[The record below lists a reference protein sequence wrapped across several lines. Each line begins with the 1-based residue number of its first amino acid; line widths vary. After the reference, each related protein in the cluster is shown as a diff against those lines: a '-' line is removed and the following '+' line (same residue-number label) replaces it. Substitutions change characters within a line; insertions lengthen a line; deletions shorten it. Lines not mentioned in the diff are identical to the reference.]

1 MRQFSIHSILFAV
14 LSFLLTASN
23 LIGQSQE
30 GIALVMNEDAQGK
43 LSSCK
48 IPYDKNQL
56 VATHVNYL
64 CGTRLKVTNLS
75 NNKSVEVK
83 VVHNDNFGKGHL
95 IALSSK
101 AASEIGMSSTD
112 EVKVSVELV
121 KSNDKNKSTNK
132 KSKKD
137 KELNIIEEA
146 ANMEKGGLYKMEIF
160 KLEPKGYG
168 VQVAGYSDYESVV
181 KQISVLQKNWF
192 KGALVYVDDLKGKPY
207 YKVIMGP
214 FFSKEEAESYKE
226 SIKSKYGVKDA
237 FIVNLETTILDT
249 KK

>member
-1 MRQFSIHSILFAV
+1 
-14 LSFLLTASN
+14 
-23 LIGQSQE
+23 
-30 GIALVMNEDAQGK
+30 MNDDAQGK

-75 NNKSVEVK
+75 NKKSVEVK
-83 VVHNDNFGKGHL
+83 VVHNDSFGKGHL
-95 IALSSK
+95 VALSSR
-101 AASEIGMSSTD
+101 AALEIGMSNTE
-112 EVKVSVELV
+112 EVKVSVEV
-121 KSNDKNKSTNK
+121 IKSNDKIKSTGK
-132 KSKKD
+132 KGKK
-137 KELNIIEEA
+137 LNIIEEA

-192 KGALVYVDDLKGKPY
+192 NGALVFVDDLKGKPY
-207 YKVIMGP
+207 YKIIMGP
-214 FFSKEEAESYKE
+214 FFSKEEAESYKD

-237 FIVNLETTILDT
+237 FIVNLETIIKDS

>member
-1 MRQFSIHSILFAV
+1 MRKISYSSIVFFVFSFSI
-14 LSFLLTASN
+14 LSFN
-23 LIGQSQE
+23 LFGQTQE
-30 GIALVMNEDAQGK
+30 GNAIIMNDDAQGK

-75 NNKSVEVK
+75 NKKSVEVK
-83 VVHNDNFGKGHL
+83 VVHNDSFGKGHL
-95 IALSSK
+95 VALSSK
-101 AASEIGMSSTD
+101 AASEIGMSNTD
-112 EVKVSVELV
+112 EVKVSVEV
-121 KSNDKNKSTNK
+121 IKSSDKNKTTSK
-132 KSKKD
+132 KGKKD

-160 KLEPKGYG
+160 KLEPKGFG

-192 KGALVYVDDLKGKPY
+192 KGALVFVDDLKGKPY

-237 FIVNLETTILDT
+237 FIVNLETIIKDS

>member
-14 LSFLLTASN
+14 LSFLLTSSN
-23 LIGQSQE
+23 LFGQSQE

-48 IPYDKNQL
+48 IPYDKDQL
-56 VATHVNYL
+56 VATHGSYL
-64 CGTRLKVTNLS
+64 CGTKLKVTNLS
-75 NNKSVEVK
+75 NKKSVEVK

-101 AASEIGMSSTD
+101 AASAIGISATD
-112 EVKVSVELV
+112 EVKVSVEHV
-121 KSNDKNKSTNK
+121 KATNK

-146 ANMEKGGLYKMEIF
+146 ANMEKGGLYKMEIY
-160 KLEPKGYG
+160 KLEPKGFG

-192 KGALVYVDDLKGKPY
+192 KGALVFVDDIKGKPY
-207 YKVIMGP
+207 YKIIMGP

-237 FIVNLETTILDT
+237 FIVNLENITIDS

>member
-14 LSFLLTASN
+14 LSFLLTSSN
-23 LIGQSQE
+23 LFGQSQE

-48 IPYDKNQL
+48 IPYDKDQL
-56 VATHVNYL
+56 VATHGSYL
-64 CGTRLKVTNLS
+64 CGTKLKVTNLS
-75 NNKSVEVK
+75 NKKSVEVK

-101 AASEIGMSSTD
+101 AASAIGISATD

-121 KSNDKNKSTNK
+121 KATNK

-146 ANMEKGGLYKMEIF
+146 ANMEKGGLYKMEIY
-160 KLEPKGYG
+160 KLEPKGFG

-192 KGALVYVDDLKGKPY
+192 KGALVFVDDIKGKPY
-207 YKVIMGP
+207 YKIIMGP

-237 FIVNLETTILDT
+237 FIVNLDNITIDS

>member
-1 MRQFSIHSILFAV
+1 MFFVFSFSI
-14 LSFLLTASN
+14 LSFN
-23 LIGQSQE
+23 LFGQTQE
-30 GIALVMNEDAQGK
+30 GNAIIMNDDAQGK

-75 NNKSVEVK
+75 NKKSVEVK
-83 VVHNDNFGKGHL
+83 VVHNDSFGKGHL
-95 IALSSK
+95 VALSSR
-101 AASEIGMSSTD
+101 AALEIGMSNTE
-112 EVKVSVELV
+112 EVKVSVEV
-121 KSNDKNKSTNK
+121 IKSNDKIKSTGK
-132 KSKKD
+132 KGKK
-137 KELNIIEEA
+137 LNIIEEA

-192 KGALVYVDDLKGKPY
+192 NGALVFVDDLKGKPY
-207 YKVIMGP
+207 YKIIMGP
-214 FFSKEEAESYKE
+214 FFSKEEAESYKD

-237 FIVNLETTILDT
+237 FIVNLETIIKDS